1 MAYYRGI
8 ESHYKKTY
16 GHWYHLT
23 DDELREAHAHHDF
36 DGNG

>member
-23 DDELREAHAHHDF
+23 DDELRESHAHHDF